1 MYKIKVNDTYDFDL
15 SAVNDTLQLNGE
27 AIPVDVRELQDG
39 HLHFIYKNKS
49 YNAEVVSE
57 NHEDKTSVVKINGKL
72 YEVGIED
79 QFDSLLKAMGMAAGS
94 GKVAKEVKAPMPGL
108 VLNISVVE
116 GQEIQKGDSL
126 LVLEAMKMENML
138 KSVTEGV
145 IKKIYVSKGDKVEK
159 NQVLIEFV

>member
-1 MYKIKVNDTYDFDL
+1 MYKLKVNDTYNFDL
-15 SAVNDTLQLNGE
+15 SVVNDSLQLNGE
-27 AIPVDVRELQDG
+27 EIPVDIRELQDG

-57 NHEDKTSVVKINGKL
+57 NHDDKTSVVKINGRI

-116 GQEIQKGDSL
+116 GQEIKRGDNL
-126 LVLEAMKMENML
+126 LILEAMKMENML

-145 IKKIYVSKGDKVEK
+145 VKKIYVSKGDKVEK

>member
-1 MYKIKVNDTYDFDL
+1 MYKLKVNDTYNFDL
-15 SAVNDTLQLNGE
+15 SAVNDSLQLNGE
-27 AIPVDVRELQDG
+27 AVPVDIRELQDG

-57 NHEDKTSVVKINGKL
+57 NHDDKTSVIKINGKL

-116 GQEIQKGDSL
+116 GQEIKKGDNL
-126 LVLEAMKMENML
+126 LILEAMKMENML

-145 IKKIYVSKGDKVEK
+145 VKKIYISKGDKVEK

>member
-1 MYKIKVNDTYDFDL
+1 MYKLKVNDTYDFNL
-15 SAVNDTLQLNGE
+15 SVVNDTLQLNGE
-27 AIPVDVRELQDG
+27 AVPVDVRELQDG

-57 NHEDKTSVVKINGKL
+57 NHEEKTSVVKINGKL

-116 GQEIQKGDSL
+116 GQEIKKGDNL

>member
-1 MYKIKVNDTYDFDL
+1 MYKLKVNDTYNFDL
-15 SAVNDTLQLNGE
+15 SAVNDSLQLNGE
-27 AIPVDVRELQDG
+27 AIPVDIRELQDG

-57 NHEDKTSVVKINGKL
+57 NHDDKTSVIKINGKL

-94 GKVAKEVKAPMPGL
+94 GKVAKEIKAPMPGL

-116 GQEIQKGDSL
+116 GQEIKKGDNL
-126 LVLEAMKMENML
+126 LILEAMKMENML

-145 IKKIYVSKGDKVEK
+145 VKKIYISKGDKVEK

>member
-1 MYKIKVNDTYDFDL
+1 MYKLKVNDTYNFDL
-15 SAVNDTLQLNGE
+15 SVVNDSLQLNGE
-27 AIPVDVRELQDG
+27 EIPVDIRELQDG

-57 NHEDKTSVVKINGKL
+57 NHDDKTSVVKINGRL

-116 GQEIQKGDSL
+116 GQEIKRGDNL
-126 LVLEAMKMENML
+126 LILEAMKMENML

-145 IKKIYVSKGDKVEK
+145 VKKIYVSKGDKVEK

>member
-15 SAVNDTLQLNGE
+15 SAVNDSLQLNGE
-27 AIPVDVRELQDG
+27 AVPVDVRELQDG

-57 NHEDKTSVVKINGKL
+57 NHEDKTSVIKINGKL
-72 YEVGIED
+72 YEVAVED
-79 QFDSLLKAMGMAAGS
+79 QFDGLLKAMGMGAGS
-94 GKVAKEVKAPMPGL
+94 GKVAREIKAPMPGL

-116 GQEIQKGDSL
+116 GQEIQKGDNL

-145 IKKIYVSKGDKVEK
+145 VKKIHVSKGDKVEK